1 MVRFELLLPLYSN
14 DGRSIEQE
22 KFLQTDEELA
32 AQFGATSTD
41 AVLVS
46 GRWMY
51 QSTLYDD
58 KLIRMR
64 VDGEDLPAHW
74 EFFRAYKEVLK
85 QRFEQ
90 EDMWITAYRLRPSR
104 LCSEKALT
112 SRSASKYSKLNP

>member
-1 MVRFELLLPLYSN
+1 MLPLYYN

-22 KFLQTDEELA
+22 KFLQTDEELV

-51 QSTLYDD
+51 QSTLYED
-58 KLIRMR
+58 KLLRVR

-74 EFFRAYKEVLK
+74 EFFRSYKEVLK
-85 QRFEQ
+85 QRFDQ
-90 EDMWITAYRLRPSR
+90 EDIWITAYRI
-104 LCSEKALT
+104 EVI
-112 SRSASKYSKLNP
+112 